1 MRAIV
6 VHGVEIPESLLAQEA
21 QNHPSLSAAEAR
33 TAAGHALATKALLLR
48 RGAELG
54 LIAEP
59 ELDDDGREET
69 AEAALIRAV
78 LEAEIDVA
86 SPTDAECRRV
96 YDAQRSKFR
105 SPPLYEASHILI
117 EPSSNAAPEVEA
129 ARLKTIEL
137 SAILAKGVCTF
148 AEMARDHSD
157 CPSGAVGGS
166 LGQLRP
172 GDLVAE
178 VEDALARL
186 EPGETSGTPLRSRFG
201 WHILKLERR
210 IDGRDLPFEVAAERI
225 RMHLESRAWG
235 VAASRYVV
243 ALAEDACEAG
253 VAVTLS
259 EDGAVLDG
267 SACLGDFLGDGAAAE
282 RLAPWLAVVD
292 PALSARLD
300 EAARASGVEP
310 LAFVRAAAADFVGHA
325 DDERWTQLISA
336 ARDGVD
342 PALGALSSILRSK
355 LTPTP
360 RTFTVIGRRAASG
373 PAPLSA
379 AAAPAGRQD

>member
-78 LEAEIDVA
+78 LEAEIEVA

-96 YDAQRSKFR
+96 YDAQRSKFQ

-117 EPSSNAAPEVEA
+117 EPVSSDPSDVEV
-129 ARLKTIEL
+129 ARLRTIEL
-137 SAILAKGVCTF
+137 RAILAKGVCTF
-148 AEMARDHSD
+148 AEMARDHSS

-178 VEDALARL
+178 VEDALGRL
-186 EPGETSGTPLRSRFG
+186 EPGETGGEPIRSRFG

-210 IDGRDLPFEVAAERI
+210 IDGHELPFEVAAERI

-235 VAASRYVV
+235 VAASRFVV
-243 ALAEDACEAG
+243 ALAEAARESG
-253 VAVTLS
+253 VALTLS
-259 EDGAVLDG
+259 EDGRVMDG
-267 SACLGDFLGDGAAAE
+267 SVCLGDFLGDGAAAE
-282 RLAPWLAVVD
+282 RLVPWLAVVD

-300 EAARASGVEP
+300 QAAGASGIEP
-310 LAFVRAAAADFVGHA
+310 LAFVRAAAAEFVGHA

-342 PALGALSSILRSK
+342 PALAALSSILQSK

-373 PAPLSA
+373 AAPLSGA
-379 AAAPAGRQD
+379 AVPAGSQD